1 MRGHGRAG
9 YARGSR
15 AGPQHVPQDALDKKK
30 PSFRL
35 EGDSSPRQALRLPV
49 IRSSDRLA
57 LFDSALKPFK
67 DGVPRSARLHRLRRL
82 RRLRSAPLGST
93 RLPRLR

>member
-49 IRSSDRLA
+49 IRSSLLLLTQTRE
-57 LFDSALKPFK
+57 SP
-67 DGVPRSARLHRLRRL
+67 PLR
-82 RRLRSAPLGST
+82 
-93 RLPRLR
+93 

>member
-30 PSFRL
+30 PSIRL

-49 IRSSDRLA
+49 IRSKGARNRLGRLEDPA
-57 LFDSALKPFK
+57 VCGVL
-67 DGVPRSARLHRLRRL
+67 GVP
-82 RRLRSAPLGST
+82 
-93 RLPRLR
+93 

>member
-49 IRSSDRLA
+49 SRSILTQQLA
-57 LFDSALKPFK
+57 
-67 DGVPRSARLHRLRRL
+67 RSPYAVAHRLRHMKHK
-82 RRLRSAPLGST
+82 RRS
-93 RLPRLR
+93 

>member
-49 IRSSDRLA
+49 IRSRDEGSV
-57 LFDSALKPFK
+57 SVESEPF
-67 DGVPRSARLHRLRRL
+67 SFL
-82 RRLRSAPLGST
+82 SQPLT
-93 RLPRLR
+93 QLPWAAVCL

>member
-49 IRSSDRLA
+49 IRSIWTAARIMRKVRHEYDKIAHVRPLA
-57 LFDSALKPFK
+57 TL
-67 DGVPRSARLHRLRRL
+67 
-82 RRLRSAPLGST
+82 
-93 RLPRLR
+93 